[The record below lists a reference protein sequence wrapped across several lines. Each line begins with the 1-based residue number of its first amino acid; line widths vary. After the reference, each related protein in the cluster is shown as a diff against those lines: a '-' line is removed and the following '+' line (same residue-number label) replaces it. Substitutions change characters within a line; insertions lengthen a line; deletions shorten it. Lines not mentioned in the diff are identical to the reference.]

1 MSHTIDA
8 SLEHALQEGEGGFSE
23 GQADLSDPVGVPQ
36 QDGPSTS
43 HLSEARRT
51 DVPWQMGCFLRRC
64 VTLVRGNLFGE
75 SLYQHTTATQ
85 ARCAGGEGDRSLS
98 ATGSPAAEP
107 WFL

>member
-43 HLSEARRT
+43 QLSEALIL
-51 DVPWQMGCFLRRC
+51 QC
-64 VTLVRGNLFGE
+64 VHECCKKAVGICSILT
-75 SLYQHTTATQ
+75 S
-85 ARCAGGEGDRSLS
+85 
-98 ATGSPAAEP
+98 
-107 WFL
+107 